1 VTSQVLSEYLD
12 SIKANLRLDL
22 VSENEVVD
30 ELKSH
35 LEDEFDDMIEAGFS
49 ENEAAEACVKLLG
62 SSKLIA
68 NQMHEAHSQG
78 TWKQA
83 LLASIPHM
91 LFATL
96 FALNWWQGIGWVT
109 VTLVI
114 VLGIAIIG
122 WLHNKPMWLFPWLG
136 YSMAPVLA
144 AGLLLLYLPKVW
156 SWITILIYIPL
167 ALWLIFS
174 VTIQTLKRDWLCS
187 ALMMLPLPIVI
198 GWLLAVEQDN
208 NTFQLSTVYIRQF
221 APLIALSFLALAG
234 VAAAFV
240 RMSKRSLKTTL
251 LVTSQLILLILV
263 TFYANGKLALPASA
277 LLAIAMVGLLLGLF
291 LLDRRIRYKKQRPTS

>member
-1 VTSQVLSEYLD
+1 VTSQALSKYLD
-12 SIKANLRLDL
+12 NIKVNLRLDL
-22 VSENEVVD
+22 ASENEVLD

-35 LEDEFDDMIEAGFS
+35 VEEEFDGMIEAGLS
-49 ENEAAEACVKLLG
+49 EEEATNSCIRLLG

-68 NQMHEAHSQG
+68 SQIYEVHSQG

-83 LLASIPHM
+83 LLASTPHI
-91 LFATL
+91 LFAAL

-109 VTLVI
+109 VTLAI

-156 SWITILIYIPL
+156 SWIAILIYIPL

-174 VTIQTLKRDWLCS
+174 VTIKTLKRDWLCS
-187 ALMMLPLPIVI
+187 ALMLLPVPIVI
-198 GWLLAVEQDN
+198 GWFLAVEQDGN
-208 NTFQLSTVYIRQF
+208 AFLPSAEYIRQF

-234 VAAAFV
+234 VAAAFI
-240 RMSKRSLKTTL
+240 RMRKRWLKTTL
-251 LVTSQLILLILV
+251 IVASQLTLLILV
-263 TFYANGKLALPASA
+263 TCYAQGRLALPASA
-277 LLAIAMVGLLLGLF
+277 LLTVAMGGLLVGLF
-291 LLDRRIRYKKQRPTS
+291 LLDRRIRYKK